1 MIMGRKK
8 VIYFQPKPKRPPV
21 RSAQADPAQALATME
36 PLQLAQG
43 INNLIRALE
52 KKGVQ
57 IMDYDQKERK
67 LYSVKQVKGKFYFL
81 AADPEDQEDG
91 R

>member
-1 MIMGRKK
+1 
-8 VIYFQPKPKRPPV
+8 
-21 RSAQADPAQALATME
+21 
-36 PLQLAQG
+36 
-43 INNLIRALE
+43 
-52 KKGVQ
+52 
-57 IMDYDQKERK
+57 MDYDQKERK

>member
-1 MIMGRKK
+1 MGRKK
-8 VIYFQPKPKRPPV
+8 VIYFKPKPKRQPV
-21 RSAQADPAQALATME
+21 RNTQADPAQTLATME